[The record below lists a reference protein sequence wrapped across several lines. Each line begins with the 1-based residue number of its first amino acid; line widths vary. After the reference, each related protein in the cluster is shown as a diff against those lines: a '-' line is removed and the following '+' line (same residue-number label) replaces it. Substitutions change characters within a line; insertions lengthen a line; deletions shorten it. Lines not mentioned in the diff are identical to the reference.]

1 MFHHKADWLLVLRQN
16 LEKFSKDSN
25 EYILEHCY
33 YCKNCR
39 ACSLNASML
48 KELKRNKFHSENKKT
63 QWWRLQFVDE
73 NKVILS
79 KNIC

>member
-1 MFHHKADWLLVLRQN
+1 MFHHKADWLSVLREN
-16 LEKFSKDSN
+16 PEKFSKDSN

-39 ACSLNASML
+39 ACSFNASML
-48 KELKRNKFHSENKKT
+48 KELKRNKFHFENKKT

-73 NKVILS
+73 NKVLLP

>member
-1 MFHHKADWLLVLRQN
+1 MFHHKSDWLLILRES
-16 LEKFSKDSN
+16 LERFSKDAS

-39 ACSLNASML
+39 ACSLNTSLL
-48 KELKRNKFHSENKKT
+48 KELKRNNFNSENKNV
-63 QWWRLQFVDE
+63 QWRRLQFVDE

-79 KNIC
+79 KSL